1 MSQISMTTLGLYTNE
16 KGDGCHEN
24 SMFGMGDLA
33 SKILDLFGKVEG
45 NLYAH
50 GMGAS
55 CVNVP
60 I

>member
-1 MSQISMTTLGLYTNE
+1 MTTLGLYTNE

-33 SKILDLFGKVEG
+33 SNILDLFGKVEG

>member
-1 MSQISMTTLGLYTNE
+1 
-16 KGDGCHEN
+16 
-24 SMFGMGDLA
+24 MFGMGDLA

-45 NLYAH
+45 NLYVH